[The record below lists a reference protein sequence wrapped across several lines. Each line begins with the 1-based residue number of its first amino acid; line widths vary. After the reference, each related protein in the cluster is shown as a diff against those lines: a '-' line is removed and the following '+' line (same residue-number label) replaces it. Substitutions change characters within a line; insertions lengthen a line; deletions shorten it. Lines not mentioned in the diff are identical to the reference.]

1 MIIRKVK
8 LRNIRSYLEE
18 EINFPEGS
26 VLLSG
31 DVGSGK
37 SSILLAIDFALFGL
51 TRGVLSGNA
60 LLRNGANNGEVEL
73 HLEINNKNIV
83 IKRALKRNEKSVT
96 QDSGYVLVDGQKI
109 EGTAIELKAKVLELL
124 NYPKDLLTKSKSLIY
139 RFTVYTP
146 QEEMKRI
153 LTEDSEDRLEILR
166 RVFDIDKYKR
176 IQENCFVAI
185 RKIKDR
191 IREGE
196 ILTTGLEEKKLEK
209 AELEKNAEL
218 LKNEFLELESKI
230 KAVEEKLSEKIKKYE
245 DYEEKIKNLNELKN
259 SLAIV
264 NNNISY
270 KNKEKEKLNNE
281 LSKINEEILENEK
294 LLKDFGE
301 ENKVE
306 YEEKIK
312 ELEEKISIKEAE
324 SKKISSRLS
333 EINLTI
339 RNSESL
345 VNQVKNLDKCPTCF
359 QNVNDEHKNK
369 ISSIEN
375 EKLEKCREE
384 LEGVKNNENI
394 ITSEIETLRKNLDL
408 FEEKLNQ
415 YNIMKVKNEGLK
427 DKKRLKERYE
437 SELSLIFDSMGEWN
451 EEVKNLEFEVDSK
464 KNIEEN
470 YKIIKKNIDV
480 LNEKNKNLEIKKTS
494 LNERINNAKSNIEKL
509 SGEIFEKISIKER
522 NEKLNEILKWLDEQ
536 FLAMMEKMERS
547 VMLRLHKDFNTLF
560 NNWFSILIDNENLTV
575 RLDNEFSPVIVQDGY
590 EIDYEFLSGGEK
602 TAVALAYRLSLNQVI
617 NNLMSAIETKDVIIL
632 DEPTDGFS
640 SEQLD
645 RVRIVL
651 DELNIKQVIIVSH
664 EDKIESFVDKVM
676 RFEKKANVS
685 RVIR

>member
-1 MIIRKVK
+1 M
-8 LRNIRSYLEE
+8 EE